1 MRGQPEPARVA
12 LVTGANRGI
21 GLEVARRLA
30 SEGLHVLLGSRDQ
43 AAGEKAARELGGDV
57 RAVRLDVGRDE
68 ECQAAIVTAI
78 AEFGRLDILVNNAA
92 IYADGDATILNVP
105 LTLAAETFD
114 VNAIGALRLA
124 QMAIPLMLR
133 REWGRVVNVSSGSGQ
148 IGSLEASDPSYRL
161 SKIAMNAITI
171 MLADACRGSNVL
183 VNAVCPGWVRTRMGG
198 ASAPR
203 TPQEAA
209 QSIAEIAM
217 LPDGGPSGKFFRDG
231 REIPW

>member
-1 MRGQPEPARVA
+1 MRDQPGPARVA
-12 LVTGANRGI
+12 LITAANRGI
-21 GLEVARRLA
+21 GFEVARRLA

-43 AAGEKAARELGGDV
+43 AAGEKAARELSGDV
-57 RAVRLDVGRDE
+57 RAVRLDVCRDE
-68 ECQAAIVTAI
+68 ECQAAIATAI

-92 IYADGDATILNVP
+92 IYADGDATILDVP
-105 LTLAAETFD
+105 LALAVETFD